1 VNNSSPW
8 QIISVLVPRDDRAFA
23 FSSGTVRHTATTT
36 YRHTFTENRTPG
48 STLSFTTDDGD
59 ALYVI
64 GRVGPAYGRMRITVD
79 GVSALVDTGFYGGQR
94 ATAIRDRL
102 VLYST
107 SLTAGPHT
115 VSITNTGSAG
125 RVTLA
130 IDAIDVRR

>member
-1 VNNSSPW
+1 MN
-8 QIISVLVPRDDRAFA
+8 
-23 FSSGTVRHTATTT
+23 
-36 YRHTFTENRTPG
+36 
-48 STLSFTTDDGD
+48 
-59 ALYVI
+59 
-64 GRVGPAYGRMRITVD
+64 
-79 GVSALVDTGFYGGQR
+79 VSAVLDVT
-94 ATAIRDRL
+94 TMRDRL